1 MPDPLGLIGSGGAGP
16 LDPRRPLA
24 GGVAPNPGGPSFK
37 EALKKNLQE
46 VNKLQ
51 QDATTAIEDLTTGK
65 RTDLEGVMI
74 AVEKADTAFRAV
86 QAVRNK
92 VIQAYEEIQQT
103 RV

>member
-1 MPDPLGLIGSGGAGP
+1 MPDPLGLIGSSGAGP
-16 LDPRRPLA
+16 LDPRRALA
-24 GGVAPNPGGPSFK
+24 GGAAPTPSGPSFK
-37 EALKKNLQE
+37 DVLMKNLVE
-46 VNKLQ
+46 VNQLQ
-51 QDATTAIEDLTTGK
+51 QDASSAIEDLTAGK

-86 QAVRNK
+86 QAIRNK